1 MAELRTSGETLRQ
14 AIERAGYYPGL
25 VSDALETALAGEAVR
40 SFVVHHEPHFD
51 REELRRHVSV
61 LVLTPTRLVVG
72 HSDDYPADEASP
84 QPYASVSTEAVPLR
98 RVTSVVISRTVT
110 DPVAYR
116 AGEQPSDVVLS
127 VGWGTVGRIDL
138 EPASCADP
146 ECEAD
151 HGYTGAVS
159 SDDFS
164 LRVSAVAEGGQ
175 VVAQVLRF
183 ARDLSGATASDGPG
197 SVR

>member
-72 HSDDYPADEASP
+72 HSTTTPRMRP
-84 QPYASVSTEAVPLR
+84 PR
-98 RVTSVVISRTVT
+98 SRT
-110 DPVAYR
+110 PPCR
-116 AGEQPSDVVLS
+116 PRPFRCAG
-127 VGWGTVGRIDL
+127 
-138 EPASCADP
+138 
-146 ECEAD
+146 
-151 HGYTGAVS
+151 
-159 SDDFS
+159 
-164 LRVSAVAEGGQ
+164 
-175 VVAQVLRF
+175 
-183 ARDLSGATASDGPG
+183 
-197 SVR
+197 